1 MKSRHPVGIANSRE
15 PHLVA
20 IDSVKSYDRH
30 ARRHGKTKI
39 EKLKKLLGHYGQ
51 VAPIIVDDNN
61 VIISGHALHAA
72 MRELGAGEIAAVS
85 IAGRSKSE
93 INALRLALNRLPLE
107 ASWDNEN
114 LRAEF
119 QQFAELS
126 FDLELTGFD
135 APEIDQILEL
145 DLPQLNVAE
154 DEAEIP
160 SVAEIA
166 VSAKGDIWE
175 CGRHRLG
182 CGDALDQAFADSVL
196 GGAKA
201 NVSFVDP
208 PYNVPIAGF
217 VSGKGRVQH
226 REFVQAVG
234 EMSPEEFTAFL
245 AAALKVLKTSSASG
259 ALIYACMDWRHV
271 FELIGAGRQCSLELF
286 NLCVWAKTNAGMG
299 SLYRN
304 QHELVCLFKT
314 GPTQHTNNV
323 ELGRHG
329 RNRSNL
335 WTYRGF
341 NAFGQ
346 DRDTLLASRPTVKP
360 VLMIADALRDVTKRG
375 DTVLDTFMGSGST
388 LMAAEE
394 TGRTCFGTELD
405 PLYVDVAIRRW
416 QIHTRRDAVH
426 ASTGELFCERAERL
440 AAQGNEAGS

>member
-30 ARRHGKTKI
+30 ARRHSKTKI

-154 DEAEIP
+154 DEAEVSRGACKINGI
-160 SVAEIA
+160 VFQRA
-166 VSAKGDIWE
+166 VQRVTPRAVVPNRD
-175 CGRHRLG
+175 HR
-182 CGDALDQAFADSVL
+182 
-196 GGAKA
+196 
-201 NVSFVDP
+201 
-208 PYNVPIAGF
+208 
-217 VSGKGRVQH
+217 
-226 REFVQAVG
+226 
-234 EMSPEEFTAFL
+234 
-245 AAALKVLKTSSASG
+245 
-259 ALIYACMDWRHV
+259 WR
-271 FELIGAGRQCSLELF
+271 A
-286 NLCVWAKTNAGMG
+286 
-299 SLYRN
+299 
-304 QHELVCLFKT
+304 
-314 GPTQHTNNV
+314 
-323 ELGRHG
+323 
-329 RNRSNL
+329 
-335 WTYRGF
+335 
-341 NAFGQ
+341 
-346 DRDTLLASRPTVKP
+346 RPT
-360 VLMIADALRDVTKRG
+360 
-375 DTVLDTFMGSGST
+375 
-388 LMAAEE
+388 
-394 TGRTCFGTELD
+394 
-405 PLYVDVAIRRW
+405 
-416 QIHTRRDAVH
+416 HH
-426 ASTGELFCERAERL
+426 A
-440 AAQGNEAGS
+440 